1 MEKENKKKD
10 ILEMSFNEVMQKIR
24 AINAPKT
31 VLVDGQFPKMFVAN
45 GTKYVVMSPQDCF
58 NIDKQMAYHNIK
70 IAFDLNQSPT
80 SIKQRFASTL
90 DILIRLFDANDI
102 ERIKLRKKL
111 LQDALNNME
120 SFKGSLTSRYP
131 AALYLCTIF
140 IIREGENLSS
150 NWTFEG
156 AKLKI
161 DDWLMENYNP
171 FDFFGLALASS
182 QESQQIIRENLEAI

>member
-1 MEKENKKKD
+1 
-10 ILEMSFNEVMQKIR
+10 MSFDEVMQKIR

-31 VLVDGQFPKMFVAN
+31 VLVEGRFPKMFKAN

-90 DILIRLFDANDI
+90 DTLIRLFDANDI

-140 IIREGENLSS
+140 IIREGEDLSN

-156 AKLKI
+156 AKEKI

-182 QESQQIIRENLEAI
+182 QESQQIIKENLEVI